1 MAHRKRSRN
10 FAAPKIIVM
19 NKILLLIICPFMAG
33 KGIAWAQSVQV
44 NGMVTEN
51 RLPLTGASVAV
62 KGTSIVSVTDA
73 EGRYTIAAPEDATLV
88 FSFLGLK
95 TQEISVGN
103 RTVINV
109 EMEAAAEELEEVMV
123 VAYGTATRRA
133 FTGAATNIK
142 GDDITRRQAS
152 NVTNILVGQVAGL
165 QMTSSSGQPGAS
177 ASIRI
182 RGIGSFSASSAPLF
196 VVDGMPYESG
206 LENINPA
213 DIESINVLK
222 DATSSSLYGARGANG
237 VIIITTKGGKSRD
250 AVVTVDAKLGV
261 NSRALFDYDVIK
273 DPATYYETHYR
284 SLYNY
289 ALGQS
294 GQTPASAAAFA
305 NKNIIDSPTYGLIYN
320 VYDIPAGQAMMVD
333 GRLNPAATLGR
344 MVTYKGEQYWL
355 QPDDWEKE
363 AYRQS
368 LRQEYNITVSGS
380 GEKATHYFSAGFLS
394 DKGFVENSGFDR
406 FTARIR
412 SDYQVKSWLKV
423 GGSAGYTHTEGDY
436 VNLTEN
442 SSANIFYS
450 LRSIAPIYPALV
462 RDANRQPVI
471 DQYGNVMYDWG
482 NKVYGNRPVLQQSNP
497 IAANLLN
504 TNSDDI
510 NILHANTF
518 AEIGIGNDFSFR
530 VTAATDWVDDR
541 TTGFTNRYYGSYA
554 PSNGVISK
562 YHTRYFTV
570 NFQQL
575 LSWKRDFDAH
585 HFDAMLGHE
594 YYNRKVFSLSGS
606 KSNVFTD
613 DKLELGA
620 AISNPDTNSSLTE
633 YNTEGF
639 FGRLQYDYNNR
650 YFLSA
655 SYRRDGTSR
664 FRPSR
669 RWGNFWSAGVA
680 WLLNEEDF
688 FHASWVDLLKVKLSY
703 GSQGND
709 NIGNYLYD
717 DRFHISS
724 TPGGIGLIASGLGN
738 PDITWETNH
747 NFNTGVEFQLFDKR
761 LSGNVEYFIR
771 RSSNLLFNIPLPPS
785 SGFTSIGENAGTMR
799 NSGIEVEVTITP
811 VKTAD
816 VLWTLSL
823 NATRF
828 SNVITR
834 LPAERKGG
842 FETGEYRIE
851 EGKSRYDWYMPQYAG
866 VNAEGRSTWYIDV
879 KDANG
884 TVTGRETT
892 TKYASATKYFSGSS
906 IPDLFGGLS
915 TTLEA
920 FGVDFSVALAYQLG
934 GRSYDSGYASM
945 MYVPSSGKK
954 GYAWHKDL
962 LNAWSQD
969 NRSSNIPRMSFA
981 DPSATS
987 LSDRFLTSASYL
999 SVQNI
1004 TLGYTFPK
1012 AWTEKLHLSSLRI
1025 FAVAD
1030 NVLLFSARKGFDPRQ
1045 YFDGSSSAQQYAPI
1059 RTVSGGI
1066 TVKF

>member
-1 MAHRKRSRN
+1 MK
-10 FAAPKIIVM
+10 
-19 NKILLLIICPFMAG
+19 KILLLIICPFMAG
-33 KGIAWAQSVQV
+33 KSIAWAQSVQV

-62 KGTSIVSVTDA
+62 KGTSIATLTDA
-73 EGRYTIAAPEDATLV
+73 DGRYTVTVPENATLV

-142 GDDITRRQAS
+142 GDEITRRQSS
-152 NVTNILVGQVAGL
+152 NVTNILAGQVAGL
-165 QMTSSSGQPGAS
+165 QTVSANGQPGSS
-177 ASIRI
+177 ASIRV
-182 RGIGSFSASSAPLF
+182 RGIGSFSASSNPLF
-196 VVDGMPYESG
+196 VVDGMPYEGG
-206 LENINPA
+206 LENINPT
-213 DIESINVLK
+213 DIESINILK

-237 VIIITTKGGKSRD
+237 VIIITTRSGKSRD
-250 AVVTVDAKLGV
+250 AVITVDAKLGV

-273 DPATYYETHYR
+273 DPATFYETHYR
-284 SLYNY
+284 SLYHY
-289 ALGQS
+289 ALGQN

-305 NKNIIDSPTYGLIYN
+305 NRNMIDSPTYGLIYN
-320 VYDIPAGQAMMVD
+320 VYDIPAGQAMIID

-344 MVTYKGEQYWL
+344 MVTYKGVQYWL

-363 AYRQS
+363 AYCQS

-380 GEKATHYFSAGFLS
+380 GEKASHYFSAGFLS
-394 DKGFVENSGFDR
+394 DKGFVKGSGFDR
-406 FTARIR
+406 FTTRMR

-436 VNLTEN
+436 VNLVEN
-442 SSANIFYS
+442 SSTNIFYS
-450 LRSIAPIYPALV
+450 IRSIAPIYTVFV

-471 DQYGNVMYDWG
+471 NQYGHTMYDWG
-482 NKVYGNRPVLQQSNP
+482 DKVYGNRPLLQQSNP
-497 IAANLLN
+497 IAANLFD
-504 TNSDDI
+504 TNNDDI

-518 AEIGIGNDFSFR
+518 AEITIANDFSFR

-541 TTGFTNRYYGSYA
+541 TTNFINRYYGQYA
-554 PSNGVISK
+554 SSNGILQK

-575 LSWKRDFDAH
+575 LSWKRSFDDH

-594 YYNRKVFSLSGS
+594 YYNRKVFLLSGS
-606 KSNVFTD
+606 KSNVFND
-613 DKLELGA
+613 EKLELGA
-620 AISNPDTNSSLTE
+620 AISNPSVTSSLTE

-639 FGRLQYDYNNR
+639 FGRVQYDYDNR
-650 YFLSA
+650 YFVSA

-664 FRPSR
+664 FRPTR

-680 WLLNEEDF
+680 WLLNDEAF
-688 FHASWVDLLKVKLSY
+688 FHASWVDLLKVKLSF

-717 DRFHISS
+717 DRFRITS
-724 TPGGIGLIASGLGN
+724 TPSGIGLIASGLGN
-738 PDITWETNH
+738 PDITWETNY

-771 RSSNLLFNIPLPPS
+771 RSGNLLFSIPLPPS
-785 SGFTSIGENAGTMR
+785 LGFTNIGENAGTMR
-799 NSGIEVEVTITP
+799 NNGIEVEVTITP

-823 NATRF
+823 NATHF

-834 LPAERKGG
+834 LPAARRSG
-842 FETGEYRIE
+842 FETGAYRIE

-866 VNAEGRSTWYIDV
+866 VNTEGRATWYMDV
-879 KDANG
+879 KDADG
-884 TVTGRETT
+884 VVTGRAATD
-892 TKYASATKYFSGSS
+892 KYASATKYFSGSS
-906 IPDLFGGLS
+906 IPGLFGGLS
-915 TTLEA
+915 TTVEA

-934 GRSYDSGYASM
+934 GRSYDSGYASL
-945 MYVPSSGKK
+945 MYVPSSSLK
-954 GYAWHKDL
+954 GYAWHKDI
-962 LNAWSQD
+962 LNAWSEVT
-969 NRSSNIPRMSFA
+969 NSSNIPRLFFSDA
-981 DPSATS
+981 SVTS
-987 LSDRFLTSASYL
+987 LSDRFLTSASCL

-1012 AWTEKLHLSSLRI
+1012 AWTEKLYLSSLRI

-1045 YFDGSSSAQQYAPI
+1045 RFDGSSSAQQYAPI
-1059 RTVSGGI
+1059 RTVSGGV